1 MRTALTRLFPRHSRL
16 ASTLKPSPRASTPFA
31 AYLHTTPSPQMKI
44 VHVLVRTVQDRA
56 REEAVEDVVGCITTH
71 HHHDHSGGNADFANA
86 YPSAPIYGGSDQVPK
101 RAYPVQDG
109 YSFPLFPGS
118 SINALDARFGAWA
131 SEHVVGQPAHHEVV
145 EEGRKRTT
153 RIVEENLFER
163 NQARSL
169 FLSASFTTIV
179 FIRNEK
185 TSSLL

>member
-1 MRTALTRLFPRHSRL
+1 MSL
-16 ASTLKPSPRASTPFA
+16 APLAP
-31 AYLHTTPSPQMKI
+31 
-44 VHVLVRTVQDRA
+44 VLSYATYPLSNPPNQ
-56 REEAVEDVVGCITTH
+56 
-71 HHHDHSGGNADFANA
+71 ANA

-109 YSFPLFPGS
+109 SSFPLFPGS

-179 FIRNEK
+179 FIRNEE

>member
-1 MRTALTRLFPRHSRL
+1 
-16 ASTLKPSPRASTPFA
+16 
-31 AYLHTTPSPQMKI
+31 MKI

>member
-31 AYLHTTPSPQMKI
+31 AAHPTRGVFVDPYTLS
-44 VHVLVRTVQDRA
+44 TVQDRA